1 MGKTAIAIQLAQY
14 FNTEIISAD
23 SRQCY
28 KELNIGVA
36 KPTAQELQTVPHH
49 FINYLSITDEFN
61 AADYEK
67 YATEKINAIFKKN
80 DVAIVTGGT
89 GLYISAFTDGL
100 NTIPEVELTL
110 RTQLRKT
117 YHEQGIDWLLSQLK
131 MHDAAYLRG
140 NHMNNPQRLLRAL
153 EVKLSTGKSI
163 LSFQQKIDKQHSFAI
178 ISVCLQQDRTVLIER
193 INSRVD
199 QMIEDGLV
207 TEVEALQAYQHLN
220 ALQTVGYKE
229 IFNYLNR
236 QCSLQQAIEQI
247 KINTRRYAKRQVTWF
262 SKVKNMVMVPPD
274 YHHILHYILLQQKN
288 TDN

>member
-49 FINYLSITDEFN
+49 FIKYLSITDEFN

-100 NTIPEVELTL
+100 NTIPEVELNL

-131 MHDAAYLRG
+131 MHDAAYLQG

-178 ISVCLQQDRTVLIER
+178 ISLCLQQDRTVLNER

-207 TEVEALQAYQHLN
+207 AEVEALQAYQHLN

>member
-1 MGKTAIAIQLAQY
+1 
-14 FNTEIISAD
+14 
-23 SRQCY
+23 
-28 KELNIGVA
+28 
-36 KPTAQELQTVPHH
+36 
-49 FINYLSITDEFN
+49 
-61 AADYEK
+61 
-67 YATEKINAIFKKN
+67 
-80 DVAIVTGGT
+80 
-89 GLYISAFTDGL
+89 
-100 NTIPEVELTL
+100 
-110 RTQLRKT
+110 
-117 YHEQGIDWLLSQLK
+117 
-131 MHDAAYLRG
+131 MHDAAYLQG

-207 TEVEALQAYQHLN
+207 AEVEALQAYQHLN